1 MECRPNIELAYSKKA
16 DGSNSVYAWFSRH
29 PADIVLLQLNASE
42 LPLGLTGVLQVLD
55 EIKRWEMGFSVQPV
69 AVVIAGIIGREP
81 EVMAYNRGLQAFV
94 AQKTSAVGTDARDDI
109 IFINPKQVLAYPA
122 DFHDRLRP
130 NPMDYHSMAKVW
142 RQALI
147 QNHPLEKCPQ
157 GTAAKEFVVRIA
169 CGPAPSRIVPYRS
182 ARFVLLLWVT

>member
-55 EIKRWEMGFSVQPV
+55 EIIRWEMGFSVQPV

-81 EVMAYNRGLQAFV
+81 EVMAFNRGLQAFV
-94 AQKTSAVGTDARDDI
+94 AQKTSAVGTDARDELYSSI
-109 IFINPKQVLAYPA
+109 LIKCLCT
-122 DFHDRLRP
+122 RLT
-130 NPMDYHSMAKVW
+130 STTLG
-142 RQALI
+142 ALI
-147 QNHPLEKCPQ
+147 QWTTTVWPRFGDKRSFKTTRWRNAHKVRRPRNSWFVSRAGQRRRASCLI
-157 GTAAKEFVVRIA
+157 AAPDLYCY
-169 CGPAPSRIVPYRS
+169 CG
-182 ARFVLLLWVT
+182 